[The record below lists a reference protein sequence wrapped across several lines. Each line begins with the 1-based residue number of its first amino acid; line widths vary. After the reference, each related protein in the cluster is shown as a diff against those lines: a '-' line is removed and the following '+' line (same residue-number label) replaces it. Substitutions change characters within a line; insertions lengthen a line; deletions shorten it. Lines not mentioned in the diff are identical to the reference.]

1 MITLHQWAMRHGI
14 APEALR
20 ELTAIMCEVPT
31 DPKLVLPG
39 TSEAAI
45 SNMVRVE
52 ASDKGAWLL
61 RNQVGA
67 CMDDRGR
74 QIRFGLANDSKQ
86 MNQQI
91 KSCDLIG
98 IKPVLITPDHVGS
111 LIGQFMGREV
121 KKADWKFNPND
132 ERAVAQLRFMNRA
145 WSLGADVAF
154 ANGVGTV

>member
-1 MITLHQWAMRHGI
+1 MITIHQWAIRHGVSHD
-14 APEALR
+14 ALR

-61 RNQVGA
+61 RNNVGA

-74 QIRFGLANDSKQ
+74 LIRYGLANDSKQ

-98 IKPVLITPDHVGS
+98 IKPLLITPGHVGS
-111 LIGQFMGREV
+111 VIGQFMGREV
-121 KKADWKFNPND
+121 KAANWKFNPND

-154 ANGVGTV
+154 ANGVGTI